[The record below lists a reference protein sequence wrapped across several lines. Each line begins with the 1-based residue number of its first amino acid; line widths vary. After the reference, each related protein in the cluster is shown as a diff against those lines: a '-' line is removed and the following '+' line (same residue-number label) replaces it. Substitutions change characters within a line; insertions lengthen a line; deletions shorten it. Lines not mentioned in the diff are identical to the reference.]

1 MKMIKF
7 FSMAALAL
15 AMTACSNSDDFSV
28 QQPVQNASGK
38 VQFTATIAAP
48 TDGGMRTVYTE
59 EAGAIK
65 VEWKEGDEI
74 AVLNSNDHKRD
85 VVTVKSVNAD
95 GSAVIEG
102 EITSPSESGIKVNL
116 FYPASL
122 VNANGSMDFS
132 VYTGGTL
139 DGTLASIAANADFR
153 YAANCALDTS
163 GDNVTLK
170 DQVTL
175 ESQIAIWKLTLQDGS
190 SNSINATALTVQY
203 GSRST
208 KVTPASATDVLYVPV
223 IIVSG
228 TDVTITATTASGDYT
243 YSKSGLT
250 LAKGTYYESTVTM
263 AAAAGSNVD
272 LSTLSANYKAKNGDV
287 LTGTLASNVKI
298 SIADGATVTLKDTN
312 INGSGTLTDGDY
324 AGLTPEGD
332 AIIILEG
339 SNTVKGFKENY
350 PGIFAA
356 VGKTLTIQ
364 GTGSLNTSGNGR
376 AAGIGACGWGGNC
389 GNIEIAGGTV
399 TAVGGQYAAG
409 IGSGPW
415 TSCGTITITGGTVNA
430 TGGGTSMDGTGI
442 GAGNGGSTAGTDQSS
457 CGDISITGGTV
468 TATGNGNGAGIGGS
482 WNSKCGTIT
491 IGSGVI
497 SVTATKGSS
506 CPNSIGAGTSGSCG
520 TVSIA
525 TGANVTQ
532 N

>member
-15 AMTACSNSDDFSV
+15 AMTACSNSDDFDV

-48 TDGGMRTVYTE
+48 TDGGMRTAYTE
-59 EAGAIK
+59 DAGAIK
-65 VEWKEGDEI
+65 VEWKEGDKI
-74 AVLNSNDHKRD
+74 AVLNSSDNKRD

-170 DQVTL
+170 DQVKL

-223 IIVSG
+223 IIVSD
-228 TDVTITATTASGDYT
+228 TDVSITATTASGDYA
-243 YSKSGLT
+243 YSKSGVT
-250 LAKGTYYESTVTM
+250 LAKGKYYESTVTM
-263 AAAAGSNVD
+263 AKTLDYPIALSEVTSPYVGSVVADDGNV
-272 LSTLSANYKAKNGDV
+272 YKPKTAV
-287 LTGTLASNVKI
+287 
-298 SIADGATVTLKDTN
+298 ADGK
-312 INGSGTLTDGDY
+312 
-324 AGLTPEGD
+324 
-332 AIIILEG
+332 
-339 SNTVKGFKENY
+339 
-350 PGIFAA
+350 
-356 VGKTLTIQ
+356 
-364 GTGSLNTSGNGR
+364 
-376 AAGIGACGWGGNC
+376 
-389 GNIEIAGGTV
+389 
-399 TAVGGQYAAG
+399 TAVGILGKVTGTGQGLILALQDATNQTWNTIEDEWGASYYAGTTLKVLPDDAAR
-409 IGSGPW
+409 GSL
-415 TSCGTITITGGTVNA
+415 TSYTTLGSTTVSNWAVGQKADYEAIFQNLGSKQSDNDGTTYDANVNAYITTGVGGTAISGKNWVA
-430 TGGGTSMDGTGI
+430 TE
-442 GAGNGGSTAGTDQSS
+442 
-457 CGDISITGGTV
+457 
-468 TATGNGNGAGIGGS
+468 
-482 WNSKCGTIT
+482 NSD
-491 IGSGVI
+491 
-497 SVTATKGSS
+497 ATKGWLFQSAYWDYDLKVQS
-506 CPNSIGAGTSGSCG
+506 LKVRPVLGF
-520 TVSIA
+520 
-525 TGANVTQ
+525 
-532 N
+532 

>member
-15 AMTACSNSDDFSV
+15 AMTACSNSDDFDV
-28 QQPVQNASGK
+28 QQPAQNASGK

-48 TDGGMRTVYTE
+48 TDGGMRTAYTE

-65 VEWKEGDEI
+65 VAWKEGDEI
-74 AVLNSNDHKRD
+74 AVLNSSDNKRD
-85 VVTVKSVNAD
+85 VVKVKSVNAD

-102 EITSPSESGIKVNL
+102 EITPPSESGIKVNL

-170 DQVTL
+170 DQVKL

-228 TDVTITATTASGDYT
+228 TDVTISATTASGDYT
-243 YSKSGLT
+243 YSKSGVT

-298 SIADGATVTLKDTN
+298 SIADGATVTLDGAT
-312 INGSGTLTDGDY
+312 INGVNENSCTW
-324 AGLTPEGD
+324 AGITCAGG
-332 AIIILEG
+332 ATIILKG
-339 SNTVKGFKENY
+339 TNTVKGFFENY
-350 PGIFAA
+350 PGIQAGPA
-356 VGKTLTIQ
+356 GTTLTIQ
-364 GTGSLNTSGNGR
+364 GDGSLDASSSNNGWGAGIGGGYDISCGNIVIQGGTITATGGSD
-376 AAGIGACGWGGNC
+376 AAGIGGG
-389 GNIEIAGGTV
+389 EE
-399 TAVGGQYAAG
+399 
-409 IGSGPW
+409 
-415 TSCGTITITGGTVNA
+415 
-430 TGGGTSMDGTGI
+430 
-442 GAGNGGSTAGTDQSS
+442 SS
-457 CGDISITGGTV
+457 CGDI
-468 TATGNGNGAGIGGS
+468 
-482 WNSKCGTIT
+482 TIT
-491 IGSGVI
+491 DGVS